1 MTEQFKN
8 RHERKANRIRKDQS
22 LAGAVSICEK
32 CGEAFNQ
39 VWVPE
44 RKCFT
49 KFKTC
54 GKCRLS
60 HAGKVAKGT
69 QNISKAT
76 ITYEP
81 HEKQKLIH
89 ASKARFKVLACGA
102 RFGKDRCSVM
112 EFIQKFAEMLSEDR
126 GPELVPRV
134 HAWIIAPVYKMSRQ
148 VWMELKAYFPRE
160 WIIQKWE
167 SDQMIETAGGG
178 LIEVRSADDPDMLV
192 GVGLDMV
199 WITEAARI
207 PRLDEV
213 WTNLETRLMSPG
225 RGPGGKGGI
234 AIINSTPKG
243 SGFFK
248 TMFRWGQKGDPLYD
262 ENWESWQFSSWANPY
277 LTRKDKKYLD
287 SIKKRYPER
296 IYRQEIC
303 VTPDTVIYGKI
314 PKRADEVKVGDYVY
328 SHTGKLRR
336 VKKVMSR
343 EFTGDLISIK
353 SYKGDGFL
361 SLTPEHPVLS
371 YRAKRSHRHQE
382 TPVPEWRPASKL
394 QKGDYI
400 AYPEKLSKAKNG
412 LLSLYLSDFTKHG
425 YLKNKD
431 GWLYYKP
438 KWTGDNPV
446 QRKNP
451 KKVIPDEVILDRQVL
466 RLLGLWLAEG
476 HVAQSKLISW
486 SFNAREEQHL
496 IDEVITTLKNR
507 FNLTAKIYSMRE
519 DNTVQVF
526 ATNVFLADFILE
538 MCGKGAEN
546 KKLHDVLFNLNN
558 EQIANLLSG
567 YFDGDGYVG
576 DDKAN
581 CATIS
586 KQLAKQIRFL
596 LMKLG
601 IESGTSIKKVGTT
614 IINGKKYKTKP
625 IYKIQIYNKNLALL
639 KKLFYGQDFNS
650 QEVCDHTWRA
660 NGYRWLRIR
669 EIKRTPYN
677 GIVYNY
683 EVDRDN
689 TYLTEN
695 GIVHNCAEFLDEGN
709 SVFPGVEACAT
720 FNGSSE
726 PEPGEQY
733 VIGYDPARSID
744 F

>member
-296 IYRQEIC
+296 IYRQEI
-303 VTPDTVIYGKI
+303 
-314 PKRADEVKVGDYVY
+314 
-328 SHTGKLRR
+328 
-336 VKKVMSR
+336 M
-343 EFTGDLISIK
+343 
-353 SYKGDGFL
+353 
-361 SLTPEHPVLS
+361 
-371 YRAKRSHRHQE
+371 
-382 TPVPEWRPASKL
+382 
-394 QKGDYI
+394 
-400 AYPEKLSKAKNG
+400 
-412 LLSLYLSDFTKHG
+412 
-425 YLKNKD
+425 
-431 GWLYYKP
+431 
-438 KWTGDNPV
+438 
-446 QRKNP
+446 
-451 KKVIPDEVILDRQVL
+451 
-466 RLLGLWLAEG
+466 
-476 HVAQSKLISW
+476 
-486 SFNAREEQHL
+486 
-496 IDEVITTLKNR
+496 
-507 FNLTAKIYSMRE
+507 
-519 DNTVQVF
+519 
-526 ATNVFLADFILE
+526 
-538 MCGKGAEN
+538 
-546 KKLHDVLFNLNN
+546 
-558 EQIANLLSG
+558 
-567 YFDGDGYVG
+567 
-576 DDKAN
+576 
-581 CATIS
+581 
-586 KQLAKQIRFL
+586 
-596 LMKLG
+596 
-601 IESGTSIKKVGTT
+601 
-614 IINGKKYKTKP
+614 
-625 IYKIQIYNKNLALL
+625 
-639 KKLFYGQDFNS
+639 
-650 QEVCDHTWRA
+650 
-660 NGYRWLRIR
+660 
-669 EIKRTPYN
+669 
-677 GIVYNY
+677 
-683 EVDRDN
+683 
-689 TYLTEN
+689 
-695 GIVHNCAEFLDEGN
+695 AEFLDEGN
-709 SVFPGVEACAT
+709 SVFPGAEACAT

-726 PEPGEQY
+726 PEPGETY
-733 VIGYDPARSID
+733 VIGYDPARSVDFSGVVIRNSKGECVRVLQWTGKPWTRQID
-744 F
+744 EIALLSRQYNYATVVMDRTGLGEALPEALAQRGVTVEPVFFTNAEKEKMVNHLAMLIEQKLICYPNFPPLVAELKDYQYKITKGGNIQYSASTSHKNDDLVTACMLAYKDYNIPELTLPFLGLLSSVQTNKPAYMVKTK